1 MYQGLSSGGLAT
13 IVTLLFRSVSTKS
26 GYSTAYVLKE
36 RPSFRIPLILF
47 PRMVTSLIS
56 PRSTLE
62 IKSLNLMSSSGD
74 CPGML
79 KRLNSKIMKRPTT
92 TQKIKFL
99 AREFIPSPHK
109 MCLDSNISATPET
122 IHTSAIFQGCGELEK
137 PGFPRFLPLF
147 RPDRARRDME
157 G

>member
-1 MYQGLSSGGLAT
+1 
-13 IVTLLFRSVSTKS
+13 
-26 GYSTAYVLKE
+26 
-36 RPSFRIPLILF
+36 
-47 PRMVTSLIS
+47 MVTSLIS

-74 CPGML
+74 WPGML

-109 MCLDSNISATPET
+109 MCLDSNISASRET
-122 IHTSAIFQGCGELEK
+122 IRTSAIFQDCGELEK
-137 PGFPRFLPLF
+137 LGFPRFLPVY

-157 G
+157 GYGISADSPVHSR